1 MCRRWDVEHCSRKD
15 RLSRKA
21 CNSRLSY
28 VLVRVL
34 HRWHKAVAP
43 CSKHHTAQLQS
54 RPNSQSLA
62 SVAPALGQVQR
73 GVPLAGI
80 ESVFYRPAVTF
91 VMVIIRRK

>member
-1 MCRRWDVEHCSRKD
+1 M
-15 RLSRKA
+15 LSRKA

-54 RPNSQSLA
+54 RPDLQSLV
-62 SVAPALGQVQR
+62 SVALALSQVQL

-80 ESVFYRPAVTF
+80 ESAF
-91 VMVIIRRK
+91 